1 MTKTGSSG
9 HVIGVFLLDDHEL
22 VRAGVKDFLEA
33 QPDIR
38 VIGEAGTATAALAR
52 IPGLRPDVAI
62 LDVRL
67 PDGDG
72 VSVCRELRALAP
84 DVACLILTSSADE
97 QVLSDA
103 ALAGAAGYV
112 LKQIHGTDLIGAVRR
127 AAAGESALGPE
138 GVSQLAARM
147 RPAATGR
154 CVSGD

>member
-9 HVIGVFLLDDHEL
+9 HAIGVFLLDDHEL
-22 VRAGVKDFLEA
+22 VRAGVRDFLEA
-33 QPDIR
+33 EPGIR
-38 VIGEAGTATAALAR
+38 VIGEAATAAAALTR
-52 IPGLRPDVAI
+52 IPALHPDVAI

-84 DVACLILTSSADE
+84 EVACLILTSSADE
-97 QVLSDA
+97 RVLSNA

-112 LKQIHGTDLIGAVRR
+112 LKQIRGTDLIGAVRR
-127 AAAGESALGPE
+127 AAAGEPTLDREA
-138 GVSQLAARM
+138 VSQLAARM